1 MNAASTLALDALT
14 RAILFEFAEYQKRK
28 AQAADWKPSMADI
41 EEFLTQIREDS
52 PEALKAKVAKALGVE
67 WPVA

>member
-1 MNAASTLALDALT
+1 MNAATTLALDALT
-14 RAILFEFAEYQKRK
+14 RAILYEFSEYQKRK
-28 AQAADWKPSMADI
+28 AQAEDWKPSQEDVD
-41 EEFLTQIREDS
+41 EFLTQIREDS